1 MEPPN
6 PRVWRLVLTGTALL
20 AFLGLLS
27 LALDWR
33 ELRRLAADTNW
44 VLMPVA
50 LGLSA
55 LSYAALSY
63 AFALVSV
70 SVGIAVPR
78 RTLLAVGFVSI
89 ALSQVAAVGGVAGIS
104 VRLALLRGRG
114 SHPGDVLAAS
124 LMYSSLSHLVLLA
137 LLPAALAYL
146 LVVHPLSGRAMAAI
160 AMAVGLLLTL
170 LALITATLF
179 VERAR
184 RPLLGLIARGSRR
197 WTGRHGMAT
206 ALDQLDAGLTAAA
219 ARLRSRPLQ
228 LAAPLAL
235 IAAEWGLAATTLG
248 LCFGALGPAV
258 RPAVLLTGLTVGVAA
273 GLLSMLPGGLG
284 TQDGS
289 MTGVYVLLGVP
300 LEQAILAAILFRL
313 VYYAFPFSASL
324 ALYRRLQ
331 RPTASPAVPEA
342 QP

>member
-1 MEPPN
+1 MEPSN

-20 AFLGLLS
+20 GLLGLLS

-44 VLMPVA
+44 MLMPVA

-70 SVGIAVPR
+70 SVGV
-78 RTLLAVGFVSI
+78 
-89 ALSQVAAVGGVAGIS
+89 
-104 VRLALLRGRG
+104 
-114 SHPGDVLAAS
+114 
-124 LMYSSLSHLVLLA
+124 
-137 LLPAALAYL
+137 
-146 LVVHPLSGRAMAAI
+146 
-160 AMAVGLLLTL
+160 
-170 LALITATLF
+170 
-179 VERAR
+179 
-184 RPLLGLIARGSRR
+184 
-197 WTGRHGMAT
+197 
-206 ALDQLDAGLTAAA
+206 
-219 ARLRSRPLQ
+219 
-228 LAAPLAL
+228 
-235 IAAEWGLAATTLG
+235 AAEWGLAATTLG
-248 LCFGALGPAV
+248 LCFGALGPPV
-258 RPAVLLTGLTVGVAA
+258 RPAVVLIGLTVGVAA

-324 ALYRRLQ
+324 AFYRHLQ
-331 RPTASPAVPEA
+331 RRTAPSAGA
-342 QP
+342 